1 MRCEIEL
8 ISRMVGIIYCK
19 RPLCKSAGKG
29 RPRMNEQEKK
39 AERMIKLTICL
50 CSLLILL
57 KAGQA
62 VLSRYENPKELLL
75 HEAVARTVLLGKA
88 WFLPALHTEASQADA
103 AGQLMAQA
111 AAFLGWDTAEDTG
124 LYVEDEY
131 TRQELI
137 EAGRGGSLSDIR
149 KENSQ
154 AASETENDKE
164 KSQINPSEIQDTE
177 EKTDTGATEGEALP
191 DASVNQWENTTP
203 STDTAGEETQQFPR
217 VSALASAEKTMTSKE
232 LLKKYFIVD
241 PVTEVKEERI
251 TFEKLAQPDLSLSP
265 AKEGEKQILIYH
277 THSQEGFRDSVKH
290 EEDTTIVGVGTYL
303 SQLLTEKGYQVLH
316 LTDTFDL
323 TGGGIDRNQA
333 YTNARKKLKEVLA
346 DNPSIQVILDIHRD
360 GVSEN
365 KRLVTTIDGRP
376 TAKIMF
382 FNGMSYKASA
392 GELSSL
398 PNPYIQENLA
408 FSFQTEYLCDY
419 YYPSFS
425 RCIYLKAYRYNLDL
439 LPRSMLVEVG
449 AQTNTVQEAKNAM
462 IPLADVLHKLLQG
475 T

>member
-1 MRCEIEL
+1 
-8 ISRMVGIIYCK
+8 
-19 RPLCKSAGKG
+19 
-29 RPRMNEQEKK
+29 MNEQEKK

-50 CSLLILL
+50 CGLLILL

-62 VLSRYENPKELLL
+62 VLSRYEKPQQFLL
-75 HEAVARTVLLGKA
+75 HETAARIALWGKKQYLPVLSIEESEKSAQQLLMDSA
-88 WFLPALHTEASQADA
+88 AS
-103 AGQLMAQA
+103 
-111 AAFLGWDTAEDTG
+111 FLGWEPREDTR

-149 KENSQ
+149 KENGQ
-154 AASETENDKE
+154 AASEKTAEEEKKTPEEQEKTE
-164 KSQINPSEIQDTE
+164 SSIPQDTTDQKSMIPE
-177 EKTDTGATEGEALP
+177 ISSSSENEKTSGKHSEKETE
-191 DASVNQWENTTP
+191 
-203 STDTAGEETQQFPR
+203 QFPSVAELA
-217 VSALASAEKTMTSKE
+217 VSERNLSCEE
-232 LLKKYFIVD
+232 LLEKYFIVD
-241 PVTEVKEERI
+241 PATQADDTLI
-251 TFEKLAQPDLSLSP
+251 SFEKLAESDLSISP
-265 AKEGEKQILIYH
+265 AEEGEKQILIYH
-277 THSQEGFRDSVKH
+277 THSQEGFKDSIKDDA
-290 EEDTTIVGVGTYL
+290 DTTIVGVGTYL
-303 SQLLTEKGYQVLH
+303 TELLTEKGYEVLH

-323 TGGGIDRNQA
+323 TGGKIDRNQA

-346 DNPSIQVILDIHRD
+346 ENPSIQVILDIHRD

-365 KRLVTTIDGRP
+365 KRLVTEIDGRA

-382 FNGMSYKASA
+382 FNGLSRKTSV
-392 GELSSL
+392 GELTSL
-398 PNPYIQENLA
+398 KNPYIQENLA

-475 T
+475 A